1 MEKYAVV
8 KVEKILKINNRKSK
22 TFENHFFKSFRF
34 FLEMKSVNKLIRYRN
49 IKRLT
54 IKRN

>member
-34 FLEMKSVNKLIRYRN
+34 FLEMKSVYKLIKYRN